1 MEIHPIAHIHTDFPA
16 KFGIPRQAGIV
27 PELTG
32 TVVFEPQYAQ
42 PEAVRGLSGFSHI
55 WLLWDFSLEHHER
68 FHLTVHPPRLGGKE
82 SVGVFASRSP
92 FRPNSIGLSSVRLLE
107 IEYTEQGPVLHV
119 SGVDMV
125 DGTPVYDIKPY
136 IPYDDCHADARGG
149 YTDSVTWEPLT
160 VSDPKGLIESSALT
174 ELQKKAVFK
183 ILSQDPRSRF
193 DSSSDGTR
201 RYGFYFASYD
211 VRFTV
216 CENILT
222 VVEMVPR
229 QQNL

>member
-1 MEIHPIAHIHTDFPA
+1 MEINPIAYIHTDFPA

-32 TVVFEPQYAQ
+32 TVSFEPKYSQ

-55 WLLWDFSLEHHER
+55 WLIWDFSLEHHDH
-68 FHLTVHPPRLGGKE
+68 FNLTVKPPRLGGRE

-92 FRPNSIGLSSVRLLE
+92 FRPNSLGLSSVRLTG
-107 IEYTEQGPVLHV
+107 IEYTDKGPVLHV

-125 DGTPVYDIKPY
+125 DGTPIYDIKPY
-136 IPYDDCHADARGG
+136 IPYDDCHTDASGG
-149 YTDSVTWEPLT
+149 YTDSVSWEPLT
-160 VSDPKGLIESSALT
+160 VSDPEHIIDRSDLSAA
-174 ELQKKAVFK
+174 QKTALFK

-193 DSSSDGTR
+193 DSTSDGSR
-201 RYGFYFASYD
+201 RYGFFFSEYD

-216 CENILT
+216 KEKELT
-222 VVEMVPR
+222 VVEMVKC
-229 QQNL
+229 